1 MKRRLSLRSE
11 TLCELSATELEAV
24 AGGIRGTQTCICL
37 TGHYPTIEVTYC
49 FEIIED
55 VTTAIAGPSSG
66 C

>member
-11 TLCELSATELEAV
+11 TLTELSATELGAV
-24 AGGIRGTQTCICL
+24 AGAARGTDTCICL

-49 FEIIED
+49 FEIIEEI
-55 VTTAIAGPSSG
+55 TTAVAGPTSG